1 MKLILL
7 DRDGVINFDSDEY
20 IKSPDEW
27 APIPGSL
34 EAVARL
40 KRAGYTVVVASN
52 QSGVGR
58 GLFNLNALHQIHE
71 KMQHELARVGGK
83 IDAIFFC
90 PHKPEDHCACRK
102 PKPGLLLEIANQF
115 DCDLKNVPAVGDSLR
130 DIEAAQAVGAKPV
143 LVRTGKGEEVVK
155 GGKLPAAG
163 VEVHA
168 DLAAFVDALLAKR

>member
-1 MKLILL
+1 MKLIIL
-7 DRDGVINFDSDEY
+7 DRDGVINHDSDEY
-20 IKSPDEW
+20 IKSPNEW

-58 GLFNLNALHQIHE
+58 GLFDLNTLHQIHG
-71 KMQHELARVGGK
+71 KMQQELARAGGK

-90 PHKPEDHCACRK
+90 PHKPEDQCACRK
-102 PKPGLLLEIANQF
+102 PKPGLLRDIAAKFNH
-115 DCDLKNVPAVGDSLR
+115 DLKGVPAVGDNLR

-143 LVRTGKGEEVVK
+143 LVRTGKGVETIK
-155 GGKLPAAG
+155 SGKLPAG
-163 VEVHA
+163 VEVHD
-168 DLAAFVDALLAKR
+168 DLAAYVDALLAQR